1 MFAKISDE
9 EAAELL
15 SRTEEIE
22 LEKEAK
28 RMEREQRKLEKE
40 AKAKAAFREKLVA
53 PIILIVSMILAV
65 ALFLF
70 RP

>member
-1 MFAKISDE
+1 MFAKITNE
-9 EAAELL
+9 EAAELM

-28 RMEREQRKLEKE
+28 RLEREQRKLEKE

-53 PIILIVSMILAV
+53 PILLILSMAV
-65 ALFLF
+65 AFALFLF
-70 RP
+70 RS

>member
-1 MFAKISDE
+1 MFAKITDE

-28 RMEREQRKLEKE
+28 RLEREQRKLEKA
-40 AKAKAAFREKLVA
+40 AKARQAFREKLVA
-53 PIILIVSMILAV
+53 PVLLLVTMMMAAVLILL
-65 ALFLF
+65 
-70 RP
+70 R